1 MQIRVCPECYKA
13 FYMAVYDDCVICP
26 YCGHLFCERR
36 IQERTRKQEPISFS
50 LNGSHTLCVTTDY
63 SDDGAGIV
71 YKGGFVEPDT
81 IVAVCMGYGARRN
94 AKTVWSKKVSR
105 SIVSAGLR
113 LL

>member
-1 MQIRVCPECYKA
+1 MECYKA
-13 FYMAVYDDCVICP
+13 FYMAVDDNCVICP

-36 IQERTRKQEPISFS
+36 VQERTRKQKHISFS

-71 YKGGFVEPDT
+71 YKGGFIETDT
-81 IVAVCMGYGARRN
+81 VIAVCMGDGTRRPAR
-94 AKTVWSKKVSR
+94 AVWAKKVSR